1 MSPGED
7 LQRKI
12 VRALRHG
19 EFGFRGSFER
29 GGYLSID
36 SLKAALI
43 WGRRGCLVG
52 GFPPRPA
59 R

>member
-7 LQRKI
+7 LQRKV

-36 SLKAALI
+36 SLKAAF
-43 WGRRGCLVG
+43 GGGEVVG